1 MKLLKAISFA
11 AATVVL
17 LYACSKSGSDT
28 PAADSNDEFKKGML
42 INYADN
48 LIIPAY
54 TDLQAKLVLLES
66 DINAFLAAPAAGTL
80 ATLKASFKNAYLGF
94 EAVSAIY
101 LGPSAAL
108 LLNNYVNT
116 FPSVPSKIEASITS
130 DSYNFNLPVAS
141 DSIQGFPVLD
151 YLLFANDAVAR
162 FSAADAANRKQY
174 VRDVIAR
181 IKLLVN
187 YL

>member
-80 ATLKASFKNAYLGF
+80 KASFKNAYLGF

-141 DSIQGFPVLD
+141 DSIQGLPVLD